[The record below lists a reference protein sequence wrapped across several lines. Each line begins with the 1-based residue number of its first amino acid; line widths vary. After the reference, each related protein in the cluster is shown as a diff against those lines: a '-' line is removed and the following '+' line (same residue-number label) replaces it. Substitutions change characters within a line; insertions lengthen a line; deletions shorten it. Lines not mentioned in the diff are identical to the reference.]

1 MKKLFLAIR
10 HKDLQKVQDIIGQNP
25 ELVRCTAKQPPKK
38 DDGQSPL
45 QVALKT
51 GNFAIADYLLDMG
64 ADPNFME
71 SEDCY
76 YNDWRAPALHDAIRA
91 AVMESRW
98 CVQQGWSGQPVHYE
112 VKSKPDVTEQAY
124 RILEKMISSGG
135 DVNKLDSV
143 GVNSVWRF
151 FLDAQQVLPRNDEDK
166 MYLFTDEVHSDM
178 LRILKLLKSSG
189 ARFDVVHPS
198 SGYTVYDMFYRGAA
212 KTLLEEIT
220 AWNGDRDKTL

>member
-135 DVNKLDSV
+135 DVNKLDSI
-143 GVNSVWRF
+143 GVNSIWRF

-198 SGYTVYDMFYRGAA
+198 SGDTVYDWFYRGAA

-220 AWNGDRDKTL
+220 AWDGDRDKAL